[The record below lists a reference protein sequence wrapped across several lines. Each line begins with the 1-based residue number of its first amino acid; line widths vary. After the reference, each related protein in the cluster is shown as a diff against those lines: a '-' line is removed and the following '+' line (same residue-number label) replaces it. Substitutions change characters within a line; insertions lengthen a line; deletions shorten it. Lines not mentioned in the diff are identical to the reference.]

1 MTRVAINGMGR
12 IGRAALKI
20 ILDINNFELV
30 AVNDLANIDDVIYLL
45 KYDSVYGRYGRKVE
59 QGSGKI
65 MIDDKP
71 IEYLSMK
78 NPAELPWK
86 DMAVDI
92 VFECTGIFTS
102 REQLQQHI
110 DAGAKKVIL
119 SAPTKSADVPMVVHG
134 VNQADASENIISTAS
149 CTTNCI
155 APVMEIISRHFGVK
169 KALMNTIHAYTATQ
183 ALVDTFNPKQRRGR
197 AAALS
202 FIPSSTGAA
211 RATSKVLPQ
220 LEGKFDGM
228 AVRGPVPVGSVT
240 DITVVLEKSATVDEI
255 NRVLKEESESDRYQ
269 GVMGFSD
276 EQLVSAD
283 IIMDTRGSIVD
294 GTSTQVVDGDM
305 VKMLSWYDNEW
316 GYTSQMIREAI
327 RISEPESETV

>member
-20 ILDINNFELV
+20 ILDNSDFELV
-30 AVNDLANIDDVIYLL
+30 AVNDLAQLDDVIYLL
-45 KYDSVYGRYGRKVE
+45 KYDSVYGRYGRSLAKRD
-59 QGSGKI
+59 GKI
-65 MIDDKP
+65 QIDDMT
-71 IEYLSMK
+71 IEYLSEK
-78 NPAELPWK
+78 DPAQLPWK
-86 DMAVDI
+86 EMNVDI
-92 VFECTGIFTS
+92 VFDCTGIFTK
-102 REQLQQHI
+102 REALQKHI

-119 SAPTKSADVPMVVHG
+119 SAPAKSADIPMVVHG
-134 VNQADASENIISTAS
+134 VNQADPAETIISTAS

-155 APVMEIISRHFGVK
+155 APVMEVISRHFGVK

-183 ALVDTFNPKQRRGR
+183 ALVDTFSGDQRRGR

-228 AVRGPVPVGSVT
+228 SVRGPVPVGSVT
-240 DITVVLEKSATVDEI
+240 DITIVLEKSATVEEI
-255 NRVLKEESESDRYQ
+255 NNTLRNESQSDRYK
-269 GVMGFSD
+269 GIMGFSD

-283 IIMDTRGSIVD
+283 IIMDSHGSMVD
-294 GTSTQVVDGDM
+294 GSSTQVVAGDM
-305 VKMLSWYDNEW
+305 VKILSWYDNEW
-316 GYTSQMIREAI
+316 GYTSQMIREAV
-327 RISEPESETV
+327 RIDKLASQAV